1 MLNVQEA
8 LNNFG
13 KGVVK
18 QSRSSLTRQRKNVD
32 KTLWNSLAFNLDV
45 GKNSFRIEFEMEDYG
60 AFQDEGVKGANPS
73 KVSPNAKIKGQQA
86 PNSRFKFGTGSASG
100 TWEQYVN
107 KLEKWVKKR
116 GLRFRDSQGKF
127 AKGGARSM
135 AYVVASNIYNR
146 GIKPSR
152 FFTRSFETQFDK
164 LPEQLVEAFNLDLD
178 DFIKFTRQ

>member
-8 LNNFG
+8 LNKFG

-45 GKNSFRIEFEMEDYG
+45 GKNSFRIEFKMEDYG
-60 AFQDEGVKGANPS
+60 PFQDEGVKGANPS
-73 KVSPNAKIKGQQA
+73 LVKNGVQKA
-86 PNSRFKFGTGSASG
+86 PSSRFAFK
-100 TWEQYVN
+100 N
-107 KLEKWVKKR
+107 KRPPTKPLQDWIKKK
-116 GLRFRDSQGKF
+116 GIRFRD
-127 AKGGARSM
+127 AKGRFKKGGSKTLAYLISRS
-135 AYVVASNIYNR
+135 IYAQ